1 MKYYLIALLLII
13 MAAGGRT
20 MFQIA
25 YDGMA
30 KEHEF
35 SPGKETGG
43 LMILAVWY
51 VLMMVATVLLL
62 NYKQLP
68 GRNFLIVLLSMA
80 IFGSTIY
87 MFVTR

>member
-62 NYKQLP
+62 NYKDLP
-68 GRNFLIVLLSMA
+68 KRNLLIIMLSLA
-80 IFGSTIY
+80 ILGPTVY
-87 MFVTR
+87 MFLTR